1 MKNIEYDIQMEF
13 RVIAEQD
20 SEKIKKIVVDT
31 LYSIDET
38 TNIIV
43 DNYALKKVSLVEV
56 EGDDN

>member
-1 MKNIEYDIQMEF
+1 MDIFEF
-13 RVIAEQD
+13 MGKAIFEDVPELLF
-20 SEKIKKIVVDT
+20 EKLPRDA